1 MHLFLSLVVGMT
13 LGGFILY
20 GIKYLQRQARMK
32 DLVELNDCPFK
43 FTVDL
48 NDNIIFNLCENT
60 TLWCD
65 YGLGIRSDGVYGID
79 SIRLLGINGP
89 FSEISNLKVGQ
100 SVFPIVKA
108 MDDFLAWAKVQ
119 PFDYTFKDGFDREWN
134 NIKKKLDN
142 LRYLESEAKKKEKK
156 SK

>member
-1 MHLFLSLVVGMT
+1 MHLFLSVIVGAIV
-13 LGGFILY
+13 GGGILY
-20 GIKYLQRQARMK
+20 FIKDMQRKARLK
-32 DLVELNDCPFK
+32 NLAEINDCPFK

-48 NDNIIFNLCENT
+48 NDNIIFQLCENA

-65 YGLGIRSDGVYGID
+65 YGLGIRSDGMYGIE

-108 MDDFLAWAKVQ
+108 MDDFIAWVKVQ
-119 PFDYTFKDGFDREWN
+119 PFDYTLKDGFDREWQN
-134 NIKKKLDN
+134 VKKKLDN
-142 LRYLESEAKKKEKK
+142 LRYLENEAKKKDKK

>member
-1 MHLFLSLVVGMT
+1 MHLFLWLVVGMFV
-13 LGGFILY
+13 GGGILY
-20 GIKYLQRQARMK
+20 LVKYIQRQARMK

-43 FTVDL
+43 FEVDL
-48 NDNIIFNLCENT
+48 NDNIIFTLCDAT

-65 YGLGIRSDGVYGID
+65 YSLGIRSDGMYGID

-108 MDDFLAWAKVQ
+108 MDDFLEWVKLQ

-134 NIKKKLDN
+134 NVKKKLDN
-142 LRYLESEAKKKEKK
+142 LRYLETEAKKKDKK
-156 SK
+156 TK